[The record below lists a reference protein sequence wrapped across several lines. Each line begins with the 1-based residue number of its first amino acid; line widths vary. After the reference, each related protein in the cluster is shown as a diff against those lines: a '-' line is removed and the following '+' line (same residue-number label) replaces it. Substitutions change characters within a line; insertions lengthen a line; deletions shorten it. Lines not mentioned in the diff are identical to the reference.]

1 MCGSIAFKNT
11 LTVREHALKFSDLDV
26 TLQNQLRALDNSAF
40 VQQLY
45 LRLLGRTA
53 DHSGRKL
60 YAEKLDAGLSKDEV
74 YAALA
79 SSEEG
84 VRYANRRAAVL
95 QSAPIVQH
103 SVTATNV
110 QHPSLVVVETINDL
124 LVLNGAIF
132 VATVYKVLLNRE
144 VDPDGARTYL
154 NLLRAGWTKLHVI
167 TALAKSEEA
176 QRVGRGLAGLSQV
189 AHNYGRAQRRSWS
202 GWYCRNVLGMESDLP
217 ADRERRALVFRLVLS
232 EAV

>member
-1 MCGSIAFKNT
+1 MCSFISFKKT
-11 LTVREHALKFSDLDV
+11 LTVRECVLKFSDLDV
-26 TLQNQLRALDNSAF
+26 TLQDQLRALDNSAF

-53 DHSGRKL
+53 DPGGRKL

-74 YAALA
+74 YTALA
-79 SSEEG
+79 TSEEG
-84 VRYANRRAAVL
+84 MRYANRRAAVR
-95 QSAPIVQH
+95 QSSLVA
-103 SVTATNV
+103 
-110 QHPSLVVVETINDL
+110 QHPVVAATVQPPTLVVVESVNDL

-132 VATVYKVLLNRE
+132 VATVYRVLLNRE

-176 QRVGRGLAGLSQV
+176 RRVARTLSGLSQA
-189 AHNYGRAQRRSWS
+189 AHNYRRAQRRSWG

-232 EAV
+232 EEV

>member
-1 MCGSIAFKNT
+1 
-11 LTVREHALKFSDLDV
+11 LKFSDLDV
-26 TLQNQLRALDNSAF
+26 TLQNQLHALDNSSY

-45 LRLLGRTA
+45 LRLLGRTV
-53 DHSGRKL
+53 DPSGRRL
-60 YAEKLDAGLSKDEV
+60 YVEKLDAGLSKEEV
-74 YAALA
+74 YSALA
-79 SSEEG
+79 TSEEG
-84 VRYANRRAAVL
+84 VRYANRRAAVR
-95 QSAPIVQH
+95 QSSPVVQH
-103 SVTATNV
+103 AVAATPVQPSTLVIVESV
-110 QHPSLVVVETINDL
+110 NDL
-124 LVLNGAIF
+124 MVLNGAIF
-132 VATVYKVLLNRE
+132 VATVYRVLLNRE

-189 AHNYGRAQRRSWS
+189 AHNYGKAQRRSWG

-232 EAV
+232 DGV